1 MQEIVAIYRRVSTL
15 RQVEDGVSLD
25 AQKERLEKLCEANN
39 YKIYKD
45 YVDEGLS
52 GKDTEHR
59 PAFNEMMSDMRKG
72 LFSKIIVLKIDRIS
86 RNIIDLENTINEMQ
100 KYKCDFESASEKID
114 THSSMGMMFIR
125 LLGIFAQFERER
137 ISERVKDALA
147 YKLENNEVISF
158 LPTGYKI
165 QIDNEGKK
173 RAVIDEEKKDI
184 IIDLFRTYE
193 ETNSLA
199 KTSEYLKNKYPE
211 HIKSNSFATTAI
223 KRIMSNTIYYGC
235 FKGIEN
241 YCEPYFT
248 KEYWQKINDIRE
260 NKNIKRNRK
269 HIYLFTG
276 LVEGSCGHKFHGEA
290 FNTRRKG
297 VHFNYGYRCSHNT
310 DFGDCRRAIILEH
323 IIEQEILKNLSKW
336 LKMYM
341 EKVKIISQ
349 NENDIIKGKNKM
361 QYLKR
366 KKQSL
371 VNSYIEGWISKEE
384 ARIKINDIDKQIKE
398 LETITTNNIGKI
410 DTLNDLVTMEWL
422 KMYNGLS
429 REEKRNF
436 YRSFIKRIHINLE
449 QYDKTREN
457 FITLEFI

>member
-1 MQEIVAIYRRVSTL
+1 MQEMVAIYRRVSTL

-25 AQKERLEKLCEANN
+25 AQKEKLEKLCEMNN

-59 PAFNEMMSDMRKG
+59 PAFNEMMEDMRKG

-173 RAVIDEEKKDI
+173 RAVIDEEKKEI
-184 IIDLFRTYE
+184 IIDLFKTYE
-193 ETNSLA
+193 KTNSLA
-199 KTSEYLKNKYPE
+199 KTSNYLKEKYPQY
-211 HIKSNSFATTAI
+211 IKSNGFSTTAI

-241 YCEPYFT
+241 YCEPYFS
-248 KEYWQKINDIRE
+248 KEYWEKVNDIRE
-260 NKNIKRNRK
+260 NKNIKGTRR

-276 LVEGSCGHKFHGEA
+276 LVKGSCGHKFHGEA

-297 VHFNYGYRCSHNT
+297 INFHYGYRCSHNT
-310 DFGDCRRAIILEH
+310 DFGNCRRGIVLEH
-323 IIEQEILKNLSKW
+323 IIEQEILKNLSER
-336 LKMYM
+336 LKIYISDVQTSLQYDKNLINK
-341 EKVKIISQ
+341 EKRILT
-349 NENDIIKGKNKM
+349 
-361 QYLKR
+361 LKK
-366 KKQSL
+366 KKQNL
-371 VNSYIEGWISKEE
+371 IDSYIEGWITKKD
-384 ARIKINDIDKQIKE
+384 AQLKINDIETQIIN
-398 LETITTNNIGKI
+398 LEKTNSTKI
-410 DTLNDLVTMEWL
+410 EKLDMLKDLATMEWL
-422 KMYNGLS
+422 DMYNELP
-429 REEKRNF
+429 REEKRDF
-436 YRSFIKRIHINLE
+436 YRKFLKTIYIDLE
-449 QYDKTREN
+449 KYDETRED